1 MIAKAK
7 SIAHG
12 GKGID
17 YALNKENAEIIDKRM
32 VVGENGREIKNEFK
46 IFQDLNARTT
56 NNDISFV
63 LSPEPKDGKALS
75 KNDFKAISEDF
86 LKKMGLDKHQAI
98 IVKHT
103 DKEHT
108 HLHLFVNRIDRNG
121 KAHNDSFIS
130 KKSQTVADT
139 LAQERGLT
147 RARVVQ
153 AYNQVM
159 HKDLKAEIFNKHKAV
174 LQHRPKDFK
183 QDMELMESSGV
194 KVIPAINKADRLQGF
209 RVEFQG
215 VNLKATEINRSMSLS
230 KMGVNIKQAKG
241 ATLNTALN
249 LNPSLKIG
257 FKVLKTLGK
266 GISRSSGIG
275 Y

>member
-7 SIAHG
+7 SIGHG
-12 GKGID
+12 GRGID
-17 YALNKENAEIIDKRM
+17 YALKKENAVIIDKRM
-32 VVGENGREIKNEFK
+32 VVGDNGQEIKNEFRL
-46 IFQDLNARTT
+46 FQNLNTRTT

-63 LSPEPKDGKALS
+63 LSPEPKDGRKLS
-75 KNDFKAISEDF
+75 NDDFKAISEDF

-98 IVKHT
+98 TIKHT
-103 DKEHT
+103 DKDHT
-108 HLHLFVNRIDRNG
+108 HLHLFVNRIDTNG

-139 LAQERGLT
+139 IAQERGLI
-147 RARVVQ
+147 RARTVQ
-153 AYNQVM
+153 AFNQEM
-159 HKDLKAEIFNKHKAV
+159 HKDIKMQIFQKHKAV
-174 LQHRPKDFK
+174 LQHRPRDFK
-183 QDMELMESSGV
+183 AYSELMQASGA
-194 KVIPAINKADRLQGF
+194 KIIPTINKANRLQGY

-230 KMGVNIKQAKG
+230 KMGVNIKQTKG
-241 ATLNTALN
+241 ATLNTSLN
-249 LNPSLKIG
+249 LNPALKIG

>member
-17 YALNKENAEIIDKRM
+17 YALKKENAEVIDKRL

-63 LSPEPKDGKALS
+63 LSPEPKDGRTLS
-75 KNDFKAISEDF
+75 NNDFKAISEDF
-86 LKKMGLDKHQAI
+86 LKKMGLDNHQAI

-121 KAHNDSFIS
+121 KAYNDSFVS

-139 LAQERGLT
+139 IAKERGLT
-147 RARVVQ
+147 RARDVQ
-153 AYNQVM
+153 AFNQAM
-159 HKDLKAEIFNKHKAV
+159 HKDLKAEIFLRHNAV
-174 LQHRPKDFK
+174 LRHRPRDFK
-183 QDMELMESSGV
+183 QYRELMESSGV
-194 KVIPAINKADRLQGF
+194 KVIPTINKANRLQGF

-241 ATLNTALN
+241 ATLNIALN
-249 LNPSLKIG
+249 LNPALKIG

-266 GISRSSGIG
+266 GISRSSGIR

>member
-7 SIAHG
+7 SISHG

-17 YALNKENAEIIDKRM
+17 YALKKENAEIIDKRM
-32 VVGENGREIKNEFK
+32 VVGDNGQEIKNEFRL
-46 IFQDLNARTT
+46 FQNLNTRTT

-63 LSPEPKDGKALS
+63 LSPEPKDGRKLS
-75 KNDFKAISEDF
+75 NNDFKAISEDF
-86 LKKMGLDKHQAI
+86 LKKMNLDKHQAI
-98 IVKHT
+98 TIKHT
-103 DKEHT
+103 DKDHT
-108 HLHLFVNRIDRNG
+108 HLHLFVNRIDTNG

-139 LAQERGLT
+139 IAQERGLT

-153 AYNQVM
+153 AYNQAM
-159 HKDLKAEIFNKHKAV
+159 HKDIKMQIFQKHKAV
-174 LQHRPKDFK
+174 LQHRPRDFK
-183 QDMELMESSGV
+183 AYSELMQASGA
-194 KVIPAINKADRLQGF
+194 KIIPTINKAHRLQGY

-215 VNLKATEINRSMSLS
+215 VNLKATEVNRGMSLS

-241 ATLNTALN
+241 AALN
-249 LNPSLKIG
+249 LNPALKIG

>member
-7 SIAHG
+7 SIGHG
-12 GKGID
+12 GQGID
-17 YALNKENAEIIDKRM
+17 YALKKENAVIIDKRM
-32 VVGENGREIKNEFK
+32 VVGDSGQEIKNEFRL
-46 IFQDLNARTT
+46 FQNLNTRTT

-63 LSPEPKDGKALS
+63 LSPEPKDGKKLS
-75 KNDFKAISEDF
+75 NNDFKAISEDF
-86 LKKMGLDKHQAI
+86 LKKMGLDNHQAI
-98 IVKHT
+98 TIKHT
-103 DKEHT
+103 DKDHT
-108 HLHLFVNRIDRNG
+108 HLHLFVNRIDTNG

-139 LAQERGLT
+139 IAQERGLI

-153 AYNQVM
+153 AYNQAM
-159 HKDLKAEIFNKHKAV
+159 HKDLKMQIFQKHKAV
-174 LQHRPKDFK
+174 LQHRPRDFK
-183 QDMELMESSGV
+183 AYSELMQASGA
-194 KVIPAINKADRLQGF
+194 KIIPTINKANRLQGY

-215 VNLKATEINRSMSLS
+215 VNLKATEVNRSMSLS

-241 ATLNTALN
+241 AALNTSLTLNPA
-249 LNPSLKIG
+249 LKIG

>member
-17 YALNKENAEIIDKRM
+17 YALKKENAEVIDKRL
-32 VVGENGREIKNEFK
+32 VVGENGGEIKNEFK

-75 KNDFKAISEDF
+75 NNDFKAISEDF
-86 LKKMGLDKHQAI
+86 LKKMGLDNHQAI

-121 KAHNDSFIS
+121 KAYNDSFIS
-130 KKSQTVADT
+130 KKSQTIADT
-139 LAQERGLT
+139 IAQERGLT

-153 AYNQVM
+153 AYNQAM

-183 QDMELMESSGV
+183 QYRELMESSGV
-194 KVIPAINKADRLQGF
+194 KVIPTINKANRLQGF

-249 LNPSLKIG
+249 LNPALKIG
-257 FKVLKTLGK
+257 FKVLKILGK